1 MEKNLKRK
9 NQQIFRLDDSE
20 LELVGK
26 KMTAAKIKNKE
37 AYYRKMVLD
46 GYVVN
51 VNFEDVQEMNRL
63 LRNATNNLNQIAKR
77 VNSDGSIF
85 ESDIK
90 DIKDIQEHYEKLWNQ
105 SEIIFENI
113 AKWKL

>member
-1 MEKNLKRK
+1 MQKNLKRK

-63 LRNATNNLNQIAKR
+63 LRNATNNLNQLTNLLCYILHLT
-77 VNSDGSIF
+77 SYLT
-85 ESDIK
+85 ESAPQIP
-90 DIKDIQEHYEKLWNQ
+90 
-105 SEIIFENI
+105 
-113 AKWKL
+113 

>member
-1 MEKNLKRK
+1 MQKNLKRK
-9 NQQIFRLDDSE
+9 NQQIFRLDNGE

-26 KMTAAKIKNKE
+26 KMSAAKIKNKE

-77 VNSDGSIF
+77 VNLDGSVVA
-85 ESDIK
+85 SDV
-90 DIKDIQEHYEKLWNQ
+90 KDIQDNYEKLWKQ
-105 SEIIFENI
+105 SEVIFENI
-113 AKWKL
+113 AKLKL